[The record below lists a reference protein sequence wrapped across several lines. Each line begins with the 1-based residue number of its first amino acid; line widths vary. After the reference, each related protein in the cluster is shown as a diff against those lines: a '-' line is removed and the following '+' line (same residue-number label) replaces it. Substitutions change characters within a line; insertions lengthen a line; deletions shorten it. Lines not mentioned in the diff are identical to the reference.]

1 MSLSEYFEK
10 AKGVGILATADSDGV
25 VDLAVYAK
33 PYVIDETAVAFV
45 MQERLTHQNLK
56 TNPHA
61 AYMFIE
67 QGKGYAGKRLYLTKT
82 REETNTSVVEMF
94 RKKQPEI
101 CPVRDDSNK
110 YLVHFQVNE
119 VYPLVGGGGV
129 GVPKVESD

>member
-1 MSLSEYFEK
+1 MSLSEYFENV
-10 AKGVGILATADSDGV
+10 KGLGILATADSDGV
-25 VDLAVYAK
+25 VDLALYVK
-33 PYVIDETAVAFV
+33 PYVIDETTVAFV

-56 TNPHA
+56 TNPYA

-67 QGKGYAGKRLYLTKT
+67 QGEGYAGKRLYLTKI

-101 CPVRDDSNK
+101 CPAGDDSNK

-119 VYPLVGGGGV
+119 IFPLVGD
-129 GVPKVESD
+129 KT